1 MSHNKIWNQL
11 KCSMAKNKF
20 ARMKFFSII
29 FLTYFFVS
37 CQNNAATLQNV
48 TTYDDDVLTSII
60 TQADSLK
67 TFDFV
72 NSHVEDIKNALKG
85 STPILLCRDTLNNA
99 QKNAEQIALK
109 DSFFLQNIKDIK
121 TKLPYRNEIFAVVPA
136 RESDIAN
143 TKGIVNIADCY
154 RVEMYNYPLNLTTI
168 AIVSNTQQKVL
179 SVSTQE
185 QAQPEIP
192 LYLKNLAIKIAV
204 NSPEVQQAYGIKPNE
219 ADALMANTKTALN
232 RTRCERS
239 RHLCVA
245 PTFVK
250 DGKALWAIVDLTD
263 YKLVGVRWTNTGTT
277 GAVNPITERR
287 LQDDKLTACFCEK
300 ETALNKDGWKMNY
313 MLTSSDGLRIAQV
326 NFNGTPILQ
335 SAKLVDWHVS
345 YSGTDGFGY
354 SDAVGCPYFSQAAVI
369 AFEPPK
375 ILQLKDDAGKDVG
388 FVLEQVF
395 KSELWPSPCNYNYRQ
410 RFEFYKDG
418 RFRVAAASIGRGCG
432 NDGTYRPVFRIAF
445 AEQQNNFAEWNG
457 DGWTNWVNEKWQL
470 QSSTTKYT
478 NEHYQYKITNT
489 QNDGFFVEPGT
500 GNFSDGGRGD
510 NAFSYITQ
518 NIPSKD
524 EGETDLVTI
533 GPCCNTDYQQ
543 GPDKYIGNNPD
554 NIQNKKLVLWYVP
567 QLKNDDSK
575 GREYCWAESVLENGV
590 YVTKSY
596 PCFAGPMFI
605 PLNKK

>member
-1 MSHNKIWNQL
+1 MLS
-11 KCSMAKNKF
+11 
-20 ARMKFFSII
+20 
-29 FLTYFFVS
+29 
-37 CQNNAATLQNV
+37 
-48 TTYDDDVLTSII
+48 
-60 TQADSLK
+60 
-67 TFDFV
+67 
-72 NSHVEDIKNALKG
+72 
-85 STPILLCRDTLNNA
+85 
-99 QKNAEQIALK
+99 
-109 DSFFLQNIKDIK
+109 
-121 TKLPYRNEIFAVVPA
+121 
-136 RESDIAN
+136 
-143 TKGIVNIADCY
+143 
-154 RVEMYNYPLNLTTI
+154 
-168 AIVSNTQQKVL
+168 IVSDQ
-179 SVSTQE
+179 
-185 QAQPEIP
+185 
-192 LYLKNLAIKIAV
+192 
-204 NSPEVQQAYGIKPNE
+204 
-219 ADALMANTKTALN
+219 
-232 RTRCERS
+232 
-239 RHLCVA
+239 A

-263 YKLVGVRWTNTGTT
+263 FKLVGVRWTNTGTT
-277 GAVNPITERR
+277 GSVLPITERR

-300 ETALNKDGWKMNY
+300 ETALDKDGWKMNY
-313 MLTSSDGLRIAQV
+313 ILTSSDGLRIAQV
-326 NFNGTPILQ
+326 TFNGKPILQ

-375 ILQLKDDAGKDVG
+375 ILQLKDDAGSVTG

-395 KSELWPSPCNYNYRQ
+395 KSELWPTHCNYNYRQ

-445 AEQQNNFAEWNG
+445 AAQQSNFAEWNG
-457 DGWTNWVNEKWQL
+457 TDWNNWTQEKWQL
-470 QSSTTKYT
+470 QSATTKYT
-478 NEHYQYKITNT
+478 PERYQYKL
-489 QNDGFFVEPGT
+489 NDNSPNGFYVQPGT
-500 GNFSDGGRGD
+500 GNFGDGGRGD
-510 NAFSYITQ
+510 NAFLYITE
-518 NIPSKD
+518 NIAAKD

-543 GPDKYIGNNPD
+543 GPEKFIGTTPD

-605 PLNKK
+605 PINKN

>member
-1 MSHNKIWNQL
+1 
-11 KCSMAKNKF
+11 
-20 ARMKFFSII
+20 MKLCLRGLFYLTVLILFS
-29 FLTYFFVS
+29 
-37 CQNNAATLQNV
+37 CNNNNSNTIV
-48 TTYDDDVLTSII
+48 KYDEDVLTSKISD
-60 TQADSLK
+60 ADSLK

-72 NSHVEDIKNALKG
+72 NNHVEDIKKSMQAPN
-85 STPILLCRDTLNNA
+85 PVLLCGDSLNELQRTA
-99 QKNAEQIALK
+99 QQIALK
-109 DSFFLQNIKDIK
+109 DIAFLKNVRDAATQ
-121 TKLPYRNEIFAVVPA
+121 LPYRNEIFAVLPA
-136 RESDIAN
+136 RESDLN
-143 TKGIVNIADCY
+143 GTKGIVNITDCY
-154 RVEMYNYPLNLTTI
+154 KVEMYNYPLNLTTI
-168 AIVSNTQQKVL
+168 ALVNVKEQKTITVT
-179 SVSTQE
+179 TQE

-204 NSPEVQQAYGIKPNE
+204 NSPEVQQAYGIKPSE

-277 GAVNPITERR
+277 GPVTPITERK

-300 ETALNKDGWKMNY
+300 ETALDKDGWKMNY
-313 MLTSSDGLRIAQV
+313 MLTSSDGLRISQV
-326 NFNGTPILQ
+326 NFNGKPILQ

-375 ILQLKDDAGKDVG
+375 ILQLKDDAGNITG

-418 RFRVAAASIGRGCG
+418 RFRMAAASIGRGCG

-445 AEQQNNFAEWNG
+445 ASQQNNFAEWNG
-457 DGWTNWVNEKWQL
+457 TDWSSWATEKWQL
-470 QSSTTKYT
+470 QSAVTKY
-478 NEHYQYKITNT
+478 NPEKYQYKFLDNT
-489 QNDGFFVEPGT
+489 GSGFFVQPGT
-500 GNFSDGGRGD
+500 GNFNDGGRGD
-510 NAFSYITQ
+510 NAFTFITE
-518 NIPSKD
+518 NMAAKD
-524 EGETDLVTI
+524 EGEADLVTI

-543 GPDKYIGNNPD
+543 GPEKFIGITPD
-554 NIQNKKLVLWYVP
+554 NIQNKKLVMWYVP
-567 QLKNDDSK
+567 QLKNDNTK
-575 GREYCWAESVLENGV
+575 GREYCWAESVLENGI

-596 PCFAGPMFI
+596 PCFAGPMFVPI
-605 PLNKK
+605 K